1 MPAHDYASTR
11 YSDLADIDTN
21 NVRDLTVQFTFS
33 TGVNRGQEGAPLVVN
48 GTMYIVAPYPNELFA
63 LDLTKPGAPLKWSY
77 KPDPK
82 AAAQGVA
89 CCDVV
94 NRGGFYYEGAI
105 YYATLDG
112 KAVAVDAG
120 TGKQLWKTGLADIS
134 KGETITMAPEV
145 VKGKVLIG
153 NSGGEY
159 GVRGWLAALD
169 AKSGAIQW
177 KAFSTGPDSE
187 VLLGPDFKPF
197 YNSERG
203 TELGMHTWSPGALED
218 RRGHGMG
225 MDFIRPGSEFHLLR
239 NGKSG
244 PLEPRATSWGHQVD
258 GRNFRP

>member
-1 MPAHDYASTR
+1 MSPVRSLRDPTSKQAQFRLLVCVLALISVAGNAAEGASPAEGDWTMPAHDYASTR
-11 YSDLADIDTN
+11 YSDLAQIDTN

-33 TGVNRGQEGAPLVVN
+33 TGVDRGHEGAPLVVN

-77 KPDPK
+77 KPQPL
-82 AAAQGVA
+82 AASQGVA

-94 NRGGFYYEGAI
+94 NRGAFYYEGAI

-112 KAVAVDAG
+112 NAIAIDAQSG
-120 TGKQLWKTGLADIS
+120 RELWKIRLGDIN

-169 AKSGAIQW
+169 AK
-177 KAFSTGPDSE
+177 TGSASVE
-187 VLLGPDFKPF
+187 GLQHR
-197 YNSERG
+197 S
-203 TELGMHTWSPGALED
+203 
-218 RRGHGMG
+218 
-225 MDFIRPGSEFHLLR
+225 
-239 NGKSG
+239 
-244 PLEPRATSWGHQVD
+244 
-258 GRNFRP
+258 